1 MKMLVILYT
10 GDNPGFVPGFLSGM
24 DCPWT
29 EFVGGI
35 GRGQH
40 HRHDGSRTFPGETM
54 MTVSVLQEGR
64 CQELS
69 VALRE
74 AAAGLS
80 DADRLH
86 VAVLAVEQFA

>member
-10 GDNPGFVPGFLSGM
+10 GDNPGFVPDFLSGR

-35 GRGQH
+35 GRGRH

-54 MTVSVLQEGR
+54 MTVSILEER
-64 CQELS
+64 KCQELS
-69 VALRE
+69 DALR
-74 AAAGLS
+74 AAAAELS
-80 DADRLH
+80 SADRLH
-86 VAVLAVEQFA
+86 VAVLPVEQFA

>member
-10 GDNPGFVPGFLSGM
+10 GDNPGFVPDFLSGRS
-24 DCPWT
+24 CPWT
-29 EFVGGI
+29 EFVGGV

-40 HRHDGSRTFPGETM
+40 RRHDGSRTFPGETV
-54 MTVSVLQEGR
+54 MTVSVLDDGL
-64 CQELS
+64 CLELS
-69 VALRE
+69 AALRE